1 MIEPIIAHSIT
12 RSTDEAVKL
21 WAFASAQYPTLYPQM
36 INTVANSIIESV
48 SVFALNSRRSLVL
61 LPYNKKFLLSQPRWI
76 WMPYSDNDELILDFR
91 DALNRVIHAKELKV
105 GFESVPNHMSVIENG
120 TVVVPYVKAATDRKR
135 LSYIDL
141 FSLSYAF
148 LYDVLPMINQLSE

>member
-1 MIEPIIAHSIT
+1 
-12 RSTDEAVKL
+12 
-21 WAFASAQYPTLYPQM
+21 
-36 INTVANSIIESV
+36 
-48 SVFALNSRRSLVL
+48 
-61 LPYNKKFLLSQPRWI
+61 
-76 WMPYSDNDELILDFR
+76 MPYSDNDELILDFR